1 MLGITSSAGRGGG
14 GGRGGGRGGYG
25 AESPFSVN
33 SANGISKTNALGLNY
48 SNKLSKKVLVTG
60 SYFYN
65 NSTNTN
71 DAFINT
77 QTFTS
82 PKNQFTEQGTT
93 TISKSANNR
102 INARLEYTIDSNN
115 VLYIIPNLSFQ
126 NNNSISNNI
135 LKSYYGIGDSI
146 NTYTGQN
153 TADRSGYNLRN
164 EVVYRHNFG
173 KKGRTISFG
182 IENGWT
188 KNDGAFIN
196 NGIFRFFQ
204 TNSTIDSTQ
213 NQFSDN
219 ATSGTNTKFDVN
231 YVEPIGKKGQ
241 LQFNVSPSVQK
252 NKADQQTF
260 TFDGQKYSQFD
271 TTLSNKFDNTIKT
284 NSGGLTYRLNSNKDD
299 QIAVGLN
306 VQRTTLES
314 QRTFPTKGSVNQS
327 FSNLLPNALFRKKLS
342 NYSNVR
348 IFYRAYTNLP
358 SINQLQDVVNLSDP
372 IRVSS
377 GNPDVQQ
384 ANGHFVGSRYAYTNT
399 KTNKSFFA
407 NFFFQT
413 TKDYITN
420 ATYIAQADSIIQQGI
435 KLRRGSQ
442 LTKPVNLDGYR
453 NLRGFLTYSM
463 PLKFIKTNLNVSTGV
478 TYAKLPGLINNKLTN
493 TDNYTYSGGVVLA
506 SNISQFID
514 FNLNYNT
521 NINRAKT
528 TGGTTVNNNFENQ
541 AIGAQIN
548 LLTKS
553 GWFLQN
559 DVTNQKFSGLTG
571 DLNQNFTLWNAA
583 LGKKFLKNQMGE
595 LKLSVFDLLKQNQSI
610 TRIVTGNYVEDS
622 RTQVLQQ
629 YFLMTFTYNLK
640 NFGTKPAA
648 AQNNVGGWRG
658 GN

>member
-1 MLGITSSAGRGGG
+1 M
-14 GGRGGGRGGYG
+14 
-25 AESPFSVN
+25 
-33 SANGISKTNALGLNY
+33 
-48 SNKLSKKVLVTG
+48 
-60 SYFYN
+60 
-65 NSTNTN
+65 
-71 DAFINT
+71 
-77 QTFTS
+77 
-82 PKNQFTEQGTT
+82 
-93 TISKSANNR
+93 
-102 INARLEYTIDSNN
+102 
-115 VLYIIPNLSFQ
+115 LYIIPNLSFQ

-153 TADRSGYNLRN
+153 TADRNGYNLRN

-182 IENGWT
+182 VENGWT

-299 QIAVGLN
+299 QIAIGLN

-442 LTKPVNLDGYR
+442 LTKPVNLNGYR

-559 DVTNQKFSGLTG
+559 DVTNQKFTGLTG

-583 LGKKFLKNQMGE
+583 LGKKFLKNKMGE

-640 NFGTKPAA
+640 NFGTTPAA
-648 AQNNVGGWRG
+648 AQNNGGGLRG